1 MAEIADQ
8 VDKIVSSLKWCK
20 SGDIVDRY
28 YIINNMVQSRGFNL
42 IGQGNFSDFYTH
54 KDFEGIGFKI
64 GTKKEDS
71 ASAYIAWC
79 RQNQH
84 RAGVPKVYDI
94 QRQEKNGMYVVAMKL
109 YDNYTKKWTTG
120 QYELWNHIHQ
130 LVTMLSTPKYT
141 ELRIVARMARRNDQ
155 SFYEINKKF
164 IFDYMRTMLEIRKF
178 FIGIA
183 QFDIHDG
190 NYVLDENMLPV
201 IIDPISFQLE
211 EKTIRYDHDDKMD
224 ALANVGIHLGRNRK
238 QKNKLVRGLCI

>member
-1 MAEIADQ
+1 MQIEVIADQ
-8 VDKIVSSLKWCK
+8 VNLITRSLQWSK

-28 YIINNMVQSRGFNL
+28 YIINNMVQSRRFKL

-54 KDFEGIGFKI
+54 HDFKGVGFKI

-71 ASAYIAWC
+71 ASAYVAWC

-109 YDNYTKKWTTG
+109 YDNHTTKYKTG
-120 QYELWNHIHQ
+120 QYELWSSIHQ
-130 LVTMLSTPKYT
+130 LLTMSSTPKYT
-141 ELRIVARMARRNDQ
+141 ELRIIARIARRNSQ

-183 QFDIHDG
+183 QFDIHDD

-201 IIDPISFQLE
+201 MIDPISFQRAE
-211 EKTIRYDHDDKMD
+211 RTKRYNHDDKMD
-224 ALANVGIHLGRNRK
+224 ALAKTFELG
-238 QKNKLVRGLCI
+238 V